1 MTIPLTAAQ
10 RGIWY
15 ARQLASDS
23 RMHTIGEY
31 LDITGPIRTD
41 VFEAALRR
49 TVDEADCLTVR
60 FTATPDGEVHQQT
73 GAAAPWRLTVDDL
86 SDEADPFEAA
96 MRWMRTDLDRPFEPE
111 AGRVFRYALLRLSPG
126 RHLWWSSYHH
136 LVLDGFG
143 MGLITRRVAEVYTAL
158 HAGTAV
164 PACPFGRL
172 SDLVAR
178 DRAYQESPR
187 RTQDQQFWADYLRD
201 CPQPRGL
208 AHAQPAPAGPV
219 LRRSGWIDGATARL
233 LTERAEAC
241 GTRWPLVVVA
251 AWAAYLH
258 RMTGEREVVVG
269 LPAAARRDPHDR
281 VTPAMVSN
289 LLPLRVRVDSGV
301 GVTALVEQVAAQA
314 RIVLAHQN
322 YRVEDLRR
330 DRSPG
335 AELIASR
342 ANVMS
347 FAYGVSFGDA
357 RARAYNL
364 AGGFPEDLAMLVW
377 DRRDGEDYRVDF
389 DANPRRYSAPDVVGH
404 RDRFLAFLTR
414 FATADPPVEPARL
427 DLLTD
432 ADRAA
437 TARWAGPGPAIE
449 AATLAELFAAQVT
462 RTPQAPALV
471 GDDTTLTYAQ
481 LDAVTDRLARSLLAR
496 GVGAEDLV
504 ALAFPR
510 SVHWVTAMLAVTKTG
525 AAYLPID
532 PAYPADRIR
541 YMLTDARPVLLL
553 SSAETAATVPC
564 AGVPVMILD
573 SADPA
578 DPAAPPA
585 RPAPARPAGA
595 DNTAYVIYTSGSTGR
610 PKGVAVTHRGLAGLA
625 AAQGER
631 LCVRPGDRMLQ
642 FASPS
647 FDAAQSDIWVTL
659 LAGATL
665 VTPSADRLTVGPP
678 LAATVAERG
687 VTHLKLPPAALAVL
701 PGDALDG
708 IRVLA
713 VAGEALP
720 ESLVARWHT
729 GRRMI
734 NVYGPTENTVTATL
748 SGPLTPG
755 GPVPIGT
762 PITGTRAYVLDTR
775 LRPVPPN
782 AVGELYLTGAGLA
795 RGYLRRPALTAGR
808 FVACPFGAPG
818 TRMYRTGDL
827 ARWTSDGRL
836 VFAGRADDQVKLRGF
851 RIELGEIEAV
861 LSEHP
866 GVRQAVATVR
876 EDRGGDRRLVAYVV
890 GDAAPADVRARAAA
904 TLPAHMV
911 PAAVVVV
918 DRIPLT
924 PNGKLDRQSLPAPDW
939 SAAGEPA
946 RTPRDDREELLCR
959 LFAQLLGVPSVG
971 PGDDFFALGGHS
983 LLATRLL
990 GRIRTVL
997 RAEVSLRELFAAPT
1011 PARLAELVAG
1021 SRRGPRPPLRP
1032 VPRPEAP
1039 PLSAAQRRLW
1049 FLHRLQG
1056 PGATYNMPYALR
1068 LTGPLDV
1075 AALRAALTDVVG
1087 RHESLRTVFAAPD
1100 GVPHQVILPA
1110 DRATPE
1116 ISRPAGD
1123 PGQWL
1128 SRAAHLPFDLSRDLP
1143 IRVHLGVLGPD
1154 EHLLLMVLNH
1164 VAADGWS
1171 LAPLM
1176 RDLST
1181 AYAAR
1186 LGGTGP
1192 AWPPLPVQYTD
1203 YALWQSRLLGTIDDP
1218 DSLLSRQLAF
1228 WRTALAGAPQHLE
1241 LPTDRPYPVERSG
1254 VGGQVPFTVPAQ
1266 LHRDLLRLA
1275 HDHDATLFMVLH
1287 AAFAVLLHRVGA
1299 GDDIVIGTPVAGRA
1313 DEELDDLVG
1322 FFVNTLALRTDLSGD
1337 PGFGAL
1343 LDRVRDHDL
1352 DAFAHQDLPFDR
1364 LVEAL
1369 VPDRST
1375 ARQPLVQVM
1384 VTLQR
1389 AADVALSLPG
1399 VHAEAHPVHLD
1410 VAKFDLTATIVEHV
1424 GAAGQPAGLDGRL
1437 EYATDVLDRRSG
1449 QALAERLLR
1458 LLRQVAAEP
1467 EQRIGRLDVLDPAER
1482 QRMLVDGNA
1491 TATAV
1496 PDGTLAALFAA
1507 QVARTP
1513 DATAV
1518 IGDDVTLTY
1527 AALDARANRLA
1538 RWLIAAGI
1546 GPEDIVALS
1555 FPRGVRWVTAILAVA
1570 KAGAAFLPIDPTYP
1584 AARIRYMVEDAR
1596 PRMVLTVTAT
1606 EGGLPALAAPVTAL
1620 DGEEIAT
1627 ALPALPDT
1635 LPPCPATPAN
1645 TLYVIYTSGSTGR
1658 PKGVAVTH
1666 TGIASLAV
1674 AKAAR
1679 FGLDGTSRVLQ
1690 FASPSFDAAV
1700 WEICP
1705 ALLSGAALVVPSADR
1720 LTVGAPLAATIAEAG
1735 VTHLTLPPAALAVL
1749 PGDALAGVRTLG
1761 VAGESPAAEVVQ
1773 RWSPGRTM
1781 VNAYG
1786 PTETTV
1792 CATVSRP
1799 LTPRDRP
1806 APIGG
1811 PITGTRVYVLD
1822 ARLVPV
1828 PPGVPGELYVAGAG
1842 LARGYLR
1849 RPAMTAERFVACPW
1863 GAAGERM
1870 YRTGDLV
1877 KWTGDGQLLF
1887 LGRTDDQVKIRG
1899 FRIELGEITG
1909 VVAGQSGV
1917 RQAIVVA
1924 REDRPGE
1931 KTLAAYVTEAAGR
1944 TLDPQTLR
1952 DKLAAELP
1960 GHMVPAV
1967 VVLDAMPLTA
1977 NGKIDKAALPAP
1989 NTVAAPG
1996 RAPRDAREEVLCA
2009 LFAELLGVPEVG
2021 IDDDFFQLGG
2031 HSLLATRL
2039 ISRIRAALRADLTIR
2054 DLFTARTPA
2063 RIGERLTT
2071 ARPARPAL
2079 RRMAKKEDAS

>member
-15 ARQLASDS
+15 ARQLAPDS

-31 LDITGPIRTD
+31 LDITGPILAE

-60 FTATPDGEVHQQT
+60 FTATPDGEVLQQT
-73 GAAAPWRLTVDDL
+73 GAAAPWQLAVHDL
-86 SDEADPFEAA
+86 SDEAEPFEAA
-96 MRWMRTDLDRPFEPE
+96 LRWMRADLERSFEPE
-111 AGRVFRYALLRLSPG
+111 AGRLFRYALLRLSPE

-143 MGLITRRVAEVYTAL
+143 MGLIARRVAEVYTAL
-158 HAGTAV
+158 HAGAEV
-164 PACPFGRL
+164 PDSPFGRL

-178 DRAYQESPR
+178 DQAYQRSPR
-187 RTQDQQFWADYLRD
+187 RTRDRQFWVDYLRD
-201 CPQPRGL
+201 CPEPAGL
-208 AHAQPAPAGPV
+208 AHAQPAPADGV
-219 LRRSGWIDGATARL
+219 VRRSGWIDAATARL
-233 LTERAEAC
+233 LDERAGAC

-269 LPAAARRDPHDR
+269 LPAAARRDPADR

-289 LLPLRVRVDSGV
+289 LLPLRVRVDADAR
-301 GVTALVEQVAAQA
+301 VTDLVEQVATQA
-314 RIVLAHQN
+314 RTVLAHQD
-322 YRVEDLRR
+322 YRVEDIRR

-335 AELIASR
+335 GAGLVASR

-347 FAYGVSFGDA
+347 FEYGVSFGGA
-357 RARAYNL
+357 PAYADNL

-377 DRRDGEDYRVDF
+377 DRRDGEKYRVDF
-389 DANPRRYSAPDVVGH
+389 DANPRLYSVPDVVGH

-414 FATADPPVEPARL
+414 FAGADPQAVLAQL

-432 ADRAA
+432 GDREA
-437 TARWAGPGPAIE
+437 TARWADPGPATGP
-449 AATLAELFAAQVT
+449 ATLAELFRARAA
-462 RTPQAPALV
+462 RTPQAVALV
-471 GDDTTLTYAQ
+471 GDDITMTYAQ
-481 LDAVTDRLARSLLAR
+481 LDAEADRIARWLLAR

-510 SVHWVTAMLAVTKTG
+510 SVHWVTAMLAVARTG
-525 AAYLPID
+525 AAYLPVD
-532 PAYPADRIR
+532 PGYPADRIR

-553 SSAETAATVPC
+553 STAETAAALPGTD
-564 AGVPVMILD
+564 VPVLTLD
-573 SADPA
+573 SAGPGT
-578 DPAAPPA
+578 APG
-585 RPAPARPAGA
+585 RPEPPRPAGV

-665 VTPSADRLTVGPP
+665 VTPSAERLTVGSP
-678 LAATVAERG
+678 LAATIAECG

-708 IRVLA
+708 VRVLA
-713 VAGEALP
+713 VAGEAVP

-748 SGPLTPG
+748 SRPLTAG

-762 PITGTRAYVLDTR
+762 PVSGTRAYVLDTR

-782 AVGELYLTGAGLA
+782 AVGELYLAGAGLA

-827 ARWTSDGRL
+827 VRWTSDGRL
-836 VFAGRADDQVKLRGF
+836 LFAGRADDQVKLRGF

-861 LSEHP
+861 LGEHP
-866 GVRQAVATVR
+866 RVRQAVAAVR
-876 EDRGGDRRLVAYVV
+876 EDRTGDQRLVAYVV
-890 GDAAPADVRARAAA
+890 GDAEPADVRAHAAA
-904 TLPAHMV
+904 ALPAHMV
-911 PAAVVVV
+911 PAAVVAV
-918 DRIPLT
+918 DRMPLT
-924 PNGKLDRQSLPAPDW
+924 PNGKLDRRALPAPDW
-939 SAAGEPA
+939 SAAGA
-946 RTPRDDREELLCR
+946 RARAPRDAREEILCR
-959 LFAQLLGVPSVG
+959 LFARLLGVPTVG
-971 PGDDFFALGGHS
+971 PDDDFFALGGHS

-990 GRIRTVL
+990 SRVRAVL
-997 RAEVSLRELFAAPT
+997 RADLSLRELFAAPT
-1011 PARLAELVAG
+1011 PARLAEVVAG
-1021 SRRGPRPPLRP
+1021 SRHGSRPPLRP
-1032 VPRPEAP
+1032 MPRPEAP
-1039 PLSAAQRRLW
+1039 PLSAAQQRLW
-1049 FLHRLQG
+1049 FLHRMRG
-1056 PGATYNMPYALR
+1056 PSATYNMPYALR

-1075 AALRAALTDVVG
+1075 AALRSALVDVVD

-1100 GVPHQVILPA
+1100 GVPHQVVLPA
-1110 DRATPE
+1110 NRATVE
-1116 ISRPAGD
+1116 VSRPAGD
-1123 PGQWL
+1123 PGRWL
-1128 SRAAHLPFDLSRDLP
+1128 SQAAHRPFDLSRDLP
-1143 IRVHLGVLGPD
+1143 IRVHLGVLGTD
-1154 EHLLLMVLNH
+1154 EHLLLVVLNH

-1176 RDLST
+1176 RDLSA
-1181 AYAAR
+1181 AYTAR
-1186 LGGTGP
+1186 LGGTAP
-1192 AWPPLPVQYTD
+1192 AWAPLPVQYTD
-1203 YALWQSRLLGTIDDP
+1203 YALWQSQVLGTVDDP
-1218 DSLLSRQLAF
+1218 DSLVSRQLAF
-1228 WRTALAGAPQHLE
+1228 WRATLAGAPQYLD
-1241 LPTDRPYPVERSG
+1241 LPTDRPYPAERSER
-1254 VGGQVPFTVPAQ
+1254 GGQVPFTVPAD
-1266 LHRDLLRLA
+1266 LHRNLLRLA

-1299 GDDIVIGTPVAGRA
+1299 GDDVVIGTPVAGRA
-1313 DEELDDLVG
+1313 DEDLDDLVG
-1322 FFVNTLALRTDLSGD
+1322 FFVNTLPLRTDLSGD

-1352 DAFAHQDLPFDR
+1352 DAFGHQDLPFDR

-1369 VPDRST
+1369 ATDRST

-1384 VTLQR
+1384 LTLQH
-1389 AADVALSLPG
+1389 AADAALSLPG
-1399 VHAEAHPVHLD
+1399 VHTVAQPVDLD
-1410 VAKFDLTATIVEHV
+1410 VAKFDLTANLVERV
-1424 GAAGQPAGLDGRL
+1424 DAAGRPAGLDGRL
-1437 EYATDVLDRRSG
+1437 EYAADVLERETV
-1449 QALAERLLR
+1449 QAMTERLLR

-1467 EQRIGRLDVLDPAER
+1467 DHRIGRLDVLAPAER
-1482 QRMLVDGNA
+1482 KRVLTGWNDAGA
-1491 TATAV
+1491 PV
-1496 PDGTLAALFAA
+1496 PAGTVAALFAA

-1518 IGDDVTLTY
+1518 IGDDVVLSY
-1527 AALDARANRLA
+1527 AELDARANRLA
-1538 RWLIAAGI
+1538 RWLIAAGA

-1555 FPRGVRWVTAILAVA
+1555 FPRGLQWVTAMLAVA
-1570 KAGAAFLPIDPTYP
+1570 KAGAAFLPIDPAYP
-1584 AARIRYMVEDAR
+1584 AGRIRYMVEDAR
-1596 PRMVLTVTAT
+1596 PRLVLTVTAT
-1606 EGGLPALAAPVTAL
+1606 EHDLPPLAVPSTAL
-1620 DGEEIAT
+1620 DDAEVAA
-1627 ALPALPDT
+1627 ALSACPDT
-1635 LPPCPATPAN
+1635 PLPCPATPAN

-1658 PKGVAVTH
+1658 PKGVAVSH
-1666 TGIASLAV
+1666 TGIASLAA

-1679 FGLDGTSRVLQ
+1679 FGIDGTSRVLQ
-1690 FASPSFDAAV
+1690 FASPSFDAAI
-1700 WEICP
+1700 WDICP
-1705 ALLSGAALVVPSADR
+1705 ALLSGAALVVPSAER
-1720 LTVGAPLAATIAEAG
+1720 LTVGPALTATIAETG
-1735 VTHLTLPPAALAVL
+1735 VTHLTMPPAALAVL
-1749 PGDALAGVRTLG
+1749 DGDALAGVRALG
-1761 VAGESPAAEVVQ
+1761 VAGEPPSAEVVE
-1773 RWSPGRTM
+1773 RWSAGRAM
-1781 VNAYG
+1781 FNAYG

-1799 LTPRDRP
+1799 LTPQDRP

-1811 PITGTRVYVLD
+1811 PIANTRVYVLD
-1822 ARLVPV
+1822 ARLAPV

-1849 RPAMTAERFVACPW
+1849 RPALTAGRFVACPW

-1887 LGRTDDQVKIRG
+1887 LGRTDDQIKIRG
-1899 FRIELGEITG
+1899 FRIEPGEVTRA
-1909 VVAGQSGV
+1909 VADQPDV
-1917 RQAIVVA
+1917 RQAVVVA

-1931 KTLAAYVTEAAGR
+1931 KALVAYVTAAAGR
-1944 TLDPQTLR
+1944 TLDPRALR
-1952 DKLAAELP
+1952 ERLAGELP
-1960 GHMVPAV
+1960 EYMVPAV
-1967 VVLDAMPLTA
+1967 VVLDAVPVTS
-1977 NGKIDKAALPAP
+1977 NGKIDKDALPAP
-1989 NTVAAPG
+1989 STVAAPG
-1996 RAPRDAREEVLCA
+1996 RAPRDAREGVLCA
-2009 LFAELLGVPEVG
+2009 LFAELLGVPQVG

-2039 ISRIRAALRADLTIR
+2039 ISRIRAALQADLTIR
-2054 DLFTARTPA
+2054 DLFAARTPA

-2079 RRMAKKEDAS
+2079 RRRATKTN